1 MQRRAQAEP
10 DAPAVHCPV
19 EGTVSL
25 GEVTARANRIAHA
38 LHVDCTVAPGEPVAV
53 LCDRSVWTV
62 AGALGVLN
70 AGACHLPLSPQL
82 PDERIALLLADS
94 GCRVAVVQERWHA
107 RLRACG
113 PAGLVLV
120 DPERLGGDPRAGD
133 PPAGAAGGRVATA
146 PPARPR
152 PGDAAA
158 LLYTSGSTGRPKGV
172 VIEHRSLTNLVV
184 ALQPLLY
191 EPLGGRAREAL
202 SAPVVFDAALQQTLS
217 CLANGGTLFVL
228 DDETRRDPRAFLT
241 YLERHAV
248 ETVNVIASFLTAL
261 VDAGLGTHPLPALRH
276 VVTGG
281 EAVPATTIRRLFAGP
296 AAQRLTVF
304 SMYGPTE
311 TCVEAT
317 CFAVDRDTPV
327 DWPHVPLGTPLP
339 NVGVDVRDERL
350 RPLPAGELGEIC
362 ISGAGL
368 ARGYLHEPPG
378 ARPAFVAV
386 PGVPGGRL
394 YRTGDRGR
402 VRPDDGVLEFAGRAD
417 GQVKVRGHRVELG
430 EVEHALV
437 AHPRVREA
445 GVVAVA
451 APVGGTDLVGCVAT
465 GASAGPLDPGEL
477 RVFAATRLPPAAVP
491 ARWLVVREL
500 PHLDNGKLDRRALA
514 GLAGGGV
521 EDRPRSAWSN
531 RHSSASAGAAGAA
544 GAADSRGPL
553 EAGLA
558 EIWSELLGVGAVGR
572 DDDFYALG
580 GHSLT
585 AMQVVNR
592 IGARWGVAPPV
603 RVVLEHP
610 TIAALAKALEPLLG
624 KEAGA
629 APIPRAPAGGHHPLA
644 RGQERLWAVQQ
655 LDGAGAAYNVPVAME
670 QELPDRAALAS
681 ALTVVAARHDSL
693 RTAFRVV
700 AGEPRQVVADAVE
713 IPLAWLDL
721 SAEADPEGAARAA
734 VLRESER
741 AFALDAAPL
750 ARAAVLDLGGGRAWV
765 VLVLNHLVCDGWS
778 IGILSRELNAAYRA
792 ALDATDPGLPP
803 LPVRYVDYAA
813 WDRARDVTAA
823 TAARAAALRGVAP
836 WLELPADFARDP
848 DAADAAGFGGA
859 TVSRVLDGSVA
870 GGLRRTAAARR
881 TTLASLLLAL
891 FAWLLQ
897 RVSRSEDVCLGM
909 GVAGRPHRDLE
920 GVVGYF
926 VDVVPVRLRVTPELE
941 LDELLDAADDALR
954 SALDAQ
960 DVPLDALV
968 RALGLERR
976 RGVTPLVNVMFAF
989 QSFADLE
996 RDRPAAEPAG
1006 AGRGLALA
1014 QSRLVDVAPP
1024 TSKFDLTLYVYE
1036 ATGELR
1042 LAFEYDDGLFAPAT
1056 VERWLATL
1064 AQLAGELAAEAVT

>member
-10 DAPAVHCPV
+10 GAPAVHCPL

-25 GEVTARANRIAHA
+25 GELHARANRLAHA
-38 LHVDCTVAPGEPVAV
+38 LHVDCAVAPDEPVAV

-62 AGALGVLN
+62 AGALGVLT
-70 AGACHLPLSPQL
+70 AGACHFPLSPQL

-120 DPERLGGDPRAGD
+120 DPQRAGGG
-133 PPAGAAGGRVATA
+133 AAAGGGSAERPAGGTAARGPLATA

-158 LLYTSGSTGRPKGV
+158 LLYTSGSSGRPKGV

-217 CLANGGTLFVL
+217 CLVNGGTLHVL
-228 DDETRRDPRAFLT
+228 DEQTRHDPRAFLA

-248 ETVNVIASFLTAL
+248 ESVNVVASFLTAL
-261 VDAGLGTHPLPALRH
+261 VDAGLGTRPLPALRH

-281 EAVPATTIRRLFAGP
+281 EAVPAATIRRLFAGE
-296 AAQRLTVF
+296 AAERLTLF
-304 SMYGPTE
+304 GMYGPTE

-317 CFAVDRDTPV
+317 CFAVDRETPV

-368 ARGYLHEPPG
+368 ARGYLHEQAG
-378 ARPAFVAV
+378 APPAFVAA
-386 PGVPGGRL
+386 PGVLGGRL

-402 VRPDDGVLEFAGRAD
+402 MRDDGVLEFAGRAD

-430 EVEHALV
+430 EVEHALA
-437 AHPRVREA
+437 AHPRVRAA

-451 APVGGTDLVGCVAT
+451 APAGGTDLVGCVA
-465 GASAGPLDPGEL
+465 AADDANRLAAADL
-477 RVFAATRLPPAAVP
+477 RAFAAGRLPAAAVP
-491 ARWLVVREL
+491 TRWLVVREL
-500 PHLDNGKLDRRALA
+500 PHLDNGKLDRR
-514 GLAGGGV
+514 GLAHAA
-521 EDRPRSAWSN
+521 EQ
-531 RHSSASAGAAGAA
+531 AGPAPAGDTPD
-544 GAADSRGPL
+544 GADLRGPL
-553 EAGLA
+553 ETGLA
-558 EIWSELLGVGAVGR
+558 EIWGELLGAGAIARG
-572 DDDFYALG
+572 DDFYALG

-592 IGARWGVAPPV
+592 IGARWGVTPPV
-603 RVVLEHP
+603 RTVLEHP
-610 TIAALAKALEPLLG
+610 TIAALADALEPLLARG
-624 KEAGA
+624 AGTA
-629 APIPRAPAGGHHPLA
+629 AIPPAPPGGHHPLS

-655 LDGAGAAYNVPVAME
+655 LAGGGAAYNVPVAME
-670 QELPDRAALAS
+670 QERPDRAALAS
-681 ALTVVAARHDSL
+681 ALAAVAARHDSL

-700 AGEPRQVVADAVE
+700 GGEPRQTVADAVE
-713 IPLAWLDL
+713 IPLRWLDL
-721 SAEADPEGAARAA
+721 SAEADPEEAARAE
-734 VLRESER
+734 VLCESER
-741 AFALDAAPL
+741 PFALDAAPL
-750 ARAAVLDLGGGRAWV
+750 VRAAVLDLGGGRAWV

-792 ALDATDPGLPP
+792 ALEGGDRQLPP
-803 LPVRYVDYAA
+803 LPLRYVDYAA

-848 DAADAAGFGGA
+848 GAAGFGGA
-859 TVSRVLDGSVA
+859 TVSRTLDDAVA
-870 GGLRRTAAARR
+870 AGLRRAAAARG

-891 FAWLLQ
+891 FAWLLH
-897 RVSRSEDVCLGM
+897 RVSRSEDVCLGL

-926 VDVVPVRLRVTPELE
+926 VDVAPVRLRVAPELE

-954 SALDAQ
+954 AALDAQ

-968 RALGLERR
+968 RALRLERR
-976 RGVTPLVNVMFAF
+976 AGVQPLVNVMFAF

-996 RDRPAAEPAG
+996 RGQPVG
-1006 AGRGLALA
+1006 GGLALA

-1024 TSKFDLTLYVYE
+1024 TAKFDLTLYVY
-1036 ATGELR
+1036 AAKGGLR
-1042 LAFEYDDGLFAPAT
+1042 LAFEYDDGLFARAT
-1056 VERWLATL
+1056 AERWLETL
-1064 AQLAGELAAEAVT
+1064 ARLAGELAAEAVA